1 MVTPVKQSLGFLKT
15 TALGGVIFLLPL
27 IVIGTLLGQVVQII
41 LGVAN
46 ALSKALP
53 INSPGA
59 WSLLVLLAIAVV
71 LVACFVAGLV
81 ARWTLG
87 QRLTAWIEKNLTL
100 FFPRYVIVKA
110 RMAGS
115 IGGAHAKSEL
125 KPVLV
130 RFDEISRMA
139 FEVERAQS
147 GLVTIFLPG
156 SPDPWAGTVAF
167 IEENRVQPLPVEF
180 ADALASFE
188 RLGYG
193 SAKLVAPVVIPEKS
207 LEPLGNNLRRGP

>member
-1 MVTPVKQSLGFLKT
+1 MVKPVKQSLGFLKT

-27 IVIGTLLGQVVQII
+27 IVIGTLLGQVVQVI

-46 ALSKALP
+46 ALSKTLP
-53 INSPGA
+53 IDSPRG
-59 WSLLVLLAIAVV
+59 WTLLVLLAIGVV
-71 LVACFVAGLV
+71 LAACFVAGFV

-87 QRLTAWIEKNLTL
+87 QRLTAWLEKNLTL

-115 IGGAHAKSEL
+115 IGGDHAKSEL

-130 RFDEISRMA
+130 RFNEVSRMA
-139 FEVERAQS
+139 FEVERAQA
-147 GLVTIFLPG
+147 GLVTIYLPG
-156 SPDPWAGTVAF
+156 APDPWAGTVAF
-167 IEENRVQPLPVEF
+167 VEENRVRALEIDF
-180 ADALASFE
+180 SEALASFE

-193 SAKLVAPVVIPEKS
+193 SSKAIAPIAISEKS
-207 LEPLGNNLRRGP
+207 PELPPP

>member
-1 MVTPVKQSLGFLKT
+1 MPKIEMDKPVKQSLGFLKT

-46 ALSKALP
+46 TLSKALP
-53 INSPGA
+53 ISSPGA
-59 WSLLVLLAIAVV
+59 WSLLVSLAIAVV
-71 LVACFVAGLV
+71 LVACFAAGLV

-87 QRLTAWIEKNLTL
+87 QRLTTWLEKNLTL

-115 IGGAHAKSEL
+115 IGGDQAKSEL

-130 RFDEISRMA
+130 RFDEVSRMA
-139 FEVERAQS
+139 FEVERTKA
-147 GLVTIFLPG
+147 GLVTVYLPG
-156 SPDPWAGTVAF
+156 SPDAWAGTVAF
-167 IEENRVQPLPVEF
+167 IEENRVQPLPAEF
-180 ADALASFE
+180 SDAVASFE

-193 SAKLVAPVVIPEKS
+193 SAKLITSMTVPEKS
-207 LEPLGNNLRRGP
+207 PEPPQP

>member
-1 MVTPVKQSLGFLKT
+1 MVKPVKQSLGFLTT

-27 IVIGTLLGQVVQII
+27 IVIGTLLGQVVQVV
-41 LGVAN
+41 LAVAN

-53 INSPGA
+53 IDSPRV
-59 WSLLVLLAIAVV
+59 WTLLVLLAIV
-71 LVACFVAGLV
+71 LVLAACFVAGLV

-87 QRLTAWIEKNLTL
+87 QRLTTWLEKNLTL

-115 IGGAHAKSEL
+115 IGGDHAKSEL

-130 RFDEISRMA
+130 RFDELSRMA
-139 FEVERAQS
+139 FEVERAQT
-147 GLVTIFLPG
+147 GLVTIYLPG
-156 SPDPWAGTVAF
+156 APDPWAGTVAF
-167 IEENRVQPLPVEF
+167 VDETRVQPLPIVF
-180 ADALASFE
+180 SDALASFE

-193 SAKLVAPVVIPEKS
+193 SVKLIAPVAVSKESPE
-207 LEPLGNNLRRGP
+207 PPRP

>member
-27 IVIGTLLGQVVQII
+27 IVIGALLGQVVQVV
-41 LGVAN
+41 LAVAN

-53 INSPGA
+53 IDSPSA
-59 WSLLVLLAIAVV
+59 WTLLVLLAIVV
-71 LVACFVAGLV
+71 VMVACFVAGLV

-87 QRLTAWIEKNLTL
+87 QRMTAWIERNLTL

-115 IGGAHAKSEL
+115 IGGSHAKSEL

-139 FEVERAQS
+139 FEVERAQA
-147 GLVTIFLPG
+147 GLVTIYLPG

-167 IEENRVQPLPVEF
+167 IEENRVQPLPIEF
-180 ADALASFE
+180 SDALASFE
-188 RLGYG
+188 RLGSG
-193 SAKLVAPVVIPEKS
+193 SAKLIAPVVVSKKPPE
-207 LEPLGNNLRRGP
+207 LPRP